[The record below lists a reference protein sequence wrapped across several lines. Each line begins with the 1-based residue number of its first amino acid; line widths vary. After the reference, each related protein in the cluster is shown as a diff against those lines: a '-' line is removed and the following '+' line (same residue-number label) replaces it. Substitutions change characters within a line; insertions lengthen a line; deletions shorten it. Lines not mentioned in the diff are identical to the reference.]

1 MVNAGDQNQMSE
13 LGDQKSQ
20 GQILNEIALFM
31 KRHPGP
37 PESWF
42 VGTAKDCRNQLFNV
56 HGFKK
61 GDVGLYR
68 VAGTASNAAAL
79 ATQLV
84 DRGCQGDP
92 GQKPEATSVYIFRM
106 GRHTSPTRLSNGL
119 ASRSA

>member
-1 MVNAGDQNQMSE
+1 MSD